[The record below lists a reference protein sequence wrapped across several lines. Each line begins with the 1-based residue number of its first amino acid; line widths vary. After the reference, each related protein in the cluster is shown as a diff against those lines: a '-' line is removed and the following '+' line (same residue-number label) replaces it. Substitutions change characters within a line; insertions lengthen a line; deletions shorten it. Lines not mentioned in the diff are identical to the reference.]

1 MGFRLG
7 LRFGPGSDLRIWV
20 VADSERPRVFDVGLA
35 KPGGPEI
42 ISTYW
47 RSIVSGACCKSCLQ
61 EEALREKAS
70 VHAEVG
76 QGFVNPIAASA

>member
-35 KPGGPEI
+35 NAVVQ
-42 ISTYW
+42 
-47 RSIVSGACCKSCLQ
+47 RSFQRTGDL
-61 EEALREKAS
+61 
-70 VHAEVG
+70 
-76 QGFVNPIAASA
+76 